1 MSCRSAGS
9 LGEICYQ
16 RTPPRGGPTASQEL
30 PEGGRGR
37 GSRGGGVLVHVHDE
51 EGRERDREEEVVYV
65 VCIKDRETD
74 ASSYLHYKVS
84 LLLYI

>member
-16 RTPPRGGPTASQEL
+16 LTLPRGAPTASQEL

-37 GSRGGGVLVHVHDE
+37 GSRGGVVLVHVHDE
-51 EGRERDREEEVVYV
+51 EGRESEEEVAYVCV
-65 VCIKDRETD
+65 VCM
-74 ASSYLHYKVS
+74 
-84 LLLYI
+84 